1 MAIALTLLTDSNCGS
16 LNHRQGCQGCVRGF
30 NRRPMTSFRL
40 PPFYHATGGAK
51 MGKRGTADCHT
62 TFKPGPCF
70 KRRTSSDNLRT
81 SSFGLSP

>member
-1 MAIALTLLTDSNCGS
+1 MAIALTLLSDSHYGS
-16 LNHRQGCQGCVRGF
+16 LNQSQGCARGF
-30 NRRPMTSFRL
+30 NRRPMTSLRL

-51 MGKRGTADCHT
+51 LGKRGTADCHT

-81 SSFGLSP
+81 SSV